1 MSRESRPH
9 VLDLDSTKP
18 VRNRSS
24 TSSLDIPYWSRLE
37 VSPEPAYIAQAA
49 AVQIVTNSHAGF
61 LDGVNVGTQTTPVT
75 APALRIVN
83 QFLDYLLYSFLESAK
98 STLLPALRSAIT
110 AILRKRL
117 AGDAIL
123 GADDELHSYLGG
135 TDEEEVFGH
144 KQHEAENGS
153 WDLERAW
160 KQVRVRCMVY
170 SSLGD
175 LEEEDDDDAG
185 DQDYGQGVVSPAVA
199 IWLAAILEF
208 VGEQSLL
215 IAGQASLARYSAS
228 RAASVAEGQV
238 GNLQAVFERPMVEGL
253 DTEKVALNPSLGR
266 IWRQWRKHTRGIS
279 TMSVEGMNN
288 YFSNSPSA
296 SKPPGGSGFST
307 IVEATTSLPASS
319 TGHERCAP
327 GLDSVVTPLGVGEL
341 DRNVPDLEEDKP
353 PIDDKIEEDTD
364 GKNPPTPQCLNGAPD
379 ITEFEGDNTD
389 LELWVCSDSD
399 MRLSFLFSRRIML
412 TCNIAHEVW
421 RRS

>member
-1 MSRESRPH
+1 MPRESRPN

-24 TSSLDIPYWSRLE
+24 TSSLDIPYCSRLD

-83 QFLDYLLYSFLESAK
+83 QFLDYLLYSFLASAK
-98 STLLPALRSAIT
+98 STSLPALRSAIT

-144 KQHEAENGS
+144 KQHEAESGG
-153 WDLERAW
+153 WDLDRVW

-185 DQDYGQGVVSPAVA
+185 EQDYGQGVVSPAVA

-215 IAGQASLARYSAS
+215 IAGQACLARYSAS

-238 GNLQAVFERPMVEGL
+238 GDLQAVLERPMVEGL

-266 IWRQWRKHTRGIS
+266 IWRQWRKHTRGVS
-279 TMSVEGMNN
+279 TISVEGMNN
-288 YFSNSPSA
+288 HFSNSPSA
-296 SKPPGGSGFST
+296 SKPLSGGFST

-319 TGHERCAP
+319 TGRGRCAP
-327 GLDSVVTPLGVGEL
+327 GLDSAVTSLGMGEL

-353 PIDDKIEEDTD
+353 QIDDKTEEDTD
-364 GKNPPTPQCLNGAPD
+364 GKNPPTPQCLNGAPELD

-389 LELWVCSDSD
+389 LELWVCSNST
-399 MRLSFLFSRRIML
+399 MRIVILVFSSH
-412 TCNIAHEVW
+412 NANVQH
-421 RRS
+421 SS